1 MSAEPF
7 NSLGGFSVNIPHV
20 QVVDANGNVVTNVL
34 ALSGNVAA
42 NVIYSD
48 NYRYANGVPFT
59 GAGPGGSNNQIQ
71 FNSNGGFG
79 ASANFT
85 FDNSTST
92 VQINGN
98 LVANTVQLGSGLY
111 SWSNTFV
118 HLANSNSN
126 ADQLLFSVS
135 AENIS
140 GAEFH
145 IIATDNTSGTREST
159 KISSVVY
166 DGQVQSNQDPN
177 LYINGEI
184 GQYVVQ
190 YNSGT
195 PPMLQ
200 LRVTPTNNN
209 QVKYKMQVTLFEE

>member
-1 MSAEPF
+1 MSSDPF
-7 NSLGGFSVNIPHV
+7 NSFGGFSVNIPPV
-20 QVVDANGNVVTNVL
+20 RVIDANGNVVTNVL

-48 NYRYANGVPFT
+48 NYRYANGVPFI
-59 GAGPGGSNNQIQ
+59 GAGPNGSNNQIQ
-71 FNSNGGFG
+71 FNSNGAFG
-79 ASANFT
+79 ASTNFT
-85 FDNSTST
+85 FDTST
-92 VQINGN
+92 NTVQVNGN
-98 LVANTVQLGSGLY
+98 LVANTMQIGSGLY
-111 SWSNTFV
+111 SWSKTFV

-135 AENIS
+135 AENVS

-145 IIATDNTSGTREST
+145 IFATDDTLRTREST
-159 KISSVVY
+159 KISSVIY

-190 YNSGT
+190 YNSGA

-200 LRVTPTNNN
+200 LRVTPDNNS
-209 QVKYKMQVTLFEE
+209 QVKYKIQVTLFEE